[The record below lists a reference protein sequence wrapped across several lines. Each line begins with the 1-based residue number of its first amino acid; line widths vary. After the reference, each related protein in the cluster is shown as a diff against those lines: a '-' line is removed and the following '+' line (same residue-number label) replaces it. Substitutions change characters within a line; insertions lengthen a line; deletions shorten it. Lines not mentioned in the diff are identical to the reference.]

1 MPVFNLMDLQRDEL
15 TVLVDE
21 ETVGVL
27 PVAAI
32 EPHGPHLPLSTDCD
46 IADGHL
52 QNLQKAECET
62 NVLVFPTQ
70 QIGASDEHNHFI
82 GTLSFDADQLLQNWY
97 EIAARFYAWGGQ
109 RLIIMSSHGG
119 NSAVADQ
126 LILALRRDFQM
137 LAVSSAWL
145 RFGQPEG
152 LFDENE
158 RKYGI
163 HGGDIETSLMLH
175 YAPEKVDM
183 EKALDFQNSLSAIEA
198 QSKHLTGY
206 GKHHFG
212 WMSDDLHHEGV
223 VGNAKAASAN
233 KGAASAAHAVEG
245 FFLNLLR
252 MSRILTCRGSKAK
265 IDALMPHLVFMRD
278 LNKNE
283 PGQLVLCCA

>member
-1 MPVFNLMDLQRDEL
+1 MPVFNLMDLKRDEL
-15 TVLVDE
+15 ALLVDE

-46 IADGHL
+46 IAQGHL
-52 QNLQKAECET
+52 KTLQKAGCDA

-82 GTLSFDADQLLQNWY
+82 GTLSFDADQLFESWY

-119 NSAVADQ
+119 NSAVVDQ
-126 LILALRRDFQM
+126 LILALRRDFKM

-145 RFGQPEG
+145 RFGQPEA

-175 YAPEKVDM
+175 YAPNKVDM
-183 EKALDFQNSLSAIEA
+183 SRAQNFQNSLQEIEA
-198 QSKHLTGY
+198 QSKHLSGY

-212 WMSDDLHHEGV
+212 WMSDDLNAEGV
-223 VGNAKAASAN
+223 VGNANAATAE
-233 KGAASAAHAVEG
+233 KGAASAAHAAKG
-245 FFLNLLR
+245 FF
-252 MSRILTCRGSKAK
+252 
-265 IDALMPHLVFMRD
+265 
-278 LNKNE
+278 
-283 PGQLVLCCA
+283 

>member
-1 MPVFNLMDLQRDEL
+1 MPVFNLMDLKRDEL
-15 TVLVDE
+15 AFLVDE

-46 IADGHL
+46 IAHGHL
-52 QNLQKAECET
+52 QAAQKVGCEA
-62 NVLVFPTQ
+62 NVLLFPTQ
-70 QIGASDEHNHFI
+70 QIGASDEHNQFI
-82 GTLSFDADQLLQNWY
+82 GTLSFDADQLLQSWY

-119 NSAVADQ
+119 NSAVVDQ

-152 LFDENE
+152 LFDEDE

-175 YAPEKVDM
+175 YAPDKVDM
-183 EKALDFQNSLSAIEA
+183 DKAQDFANSLGEVEA

-212 WMSDDLHHEGV
+212 WLSNDLNAEGV
-223 VGNAKAASAN
+223 VGNAKTATAQ
-233 KGAASAAHAVEG
+233 KGYASAARAVEG
-245 FFLNLLR
+245 FFELVADLAQFDL
-252 MSRILTCRGSKAK
+252 SR
-265 IDALMPHLVFMRD
+265 FE
-278 LNKNE
+278 NKE
-283 PGQLVLCCA
+283 